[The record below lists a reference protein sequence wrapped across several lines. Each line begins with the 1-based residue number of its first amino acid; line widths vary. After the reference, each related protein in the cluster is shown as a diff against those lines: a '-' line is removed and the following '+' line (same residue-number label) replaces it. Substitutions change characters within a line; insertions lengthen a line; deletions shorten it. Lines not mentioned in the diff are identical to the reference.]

1 MKVSTS
7 FQLSVVRP
15 GKFLSPSTKR
25 YLRYLRLLEGQVQEP
40 EFLKHDQDSNGI
52 SWDPMVA

>member
-7 FQLSVVRP
+7 FQLSVVCP
-15 GKFLSPSTKR
+15 GKFLSPSTK
-25 YLRYLRLLEGQVQEP
+25 RYLRLLEGQVQEP